1 MWYKSQ
7 FCYDEGDV
15 DIMMMVMMMWTLVWI
30 DFQIHSAGSPSK
42 KDHLDNIFFSGR
54 KESR

>member
-1 MWYKSQ
+1 
-7 FCYDEGDV
+7 
-15 DIMMMVMMMWTLVWI
+15 MMMVMMMWTLVWI

-54 KESR
+54 KNLDNIKHFLKGGATWTP